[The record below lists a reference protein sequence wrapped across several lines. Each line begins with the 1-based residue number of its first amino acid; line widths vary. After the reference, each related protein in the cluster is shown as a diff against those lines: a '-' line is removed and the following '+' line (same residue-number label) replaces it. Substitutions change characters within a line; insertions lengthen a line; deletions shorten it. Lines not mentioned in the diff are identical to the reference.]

1 MSRTEKMERPKS
13 VERSK
18 TSWLKRLLWG
28 GAFLLLFTAFILV
41 SLRVFI
47 TTSAGARFIE
57 KQINS
62 RGFGPI
68 ESMEVSGL
76 SGDPLKSLTIES
88 LTLRDKQGV
97 WLKAQNLRLD
107 WKPLQYLRSHLWI
120 DRISVQSTSV
130 LRQPVL
136 NPSKTDSE
144 LPKVTVKEFEVASL
158 KLEESVIGRYTDL
171 KVAGKFFVEDNL
183 AIQSELKATDNVG
196 DPDRLVL
203 NFDRQP
209 QGQMEGFFEVQGQ
222 AGGVMSTLLKAPAGQ
237 GVTGEGRLGGNVK
250 SGEGY
255 LRLNF
260 GDNQIASTDLIWTET
275 ALKADTFLNI
285 APWPELD
292 SLETALGAK
301 IEARMQ
307 MQREAENSPFVIT
320 AMAPG
325 VSFKAEGMR
334 PDIKGKTAKNW
345 YPDSVDMELN
355 LARPDLIL
363 PFPEAVFME
372 GVEAKGKVK
381 IKAPYAFDGQ
391 IAVQGLSTPQINMGR
406 TRGPLKLSQD
416 SNGTISIQTDIEAEN
431 IRLRSQQPIEI
442 GTSGNAK
449 VKAIFDSQKRR
460 LSFESF
466 IVKSG
471 PSTVSSSGYLTLD
484 RNQTDLKGSLSVKTR
499 PLGSIPT
506 GTLKA
511 DYQVEKTETS
521 FFALTTDGVFQT
533 ETSFSGP
540 FGQLLGSNIVFEAD
554 MSPQDQGL
562 RISQA
567 VISGDIL
574 RAAISGDILSGDVG
588 RKLDLQGE
596 LVLSAPVTFQSVS
609 VEEGAEAS
617 FEINGTHE
625 APELRLDARLGEV
638 GLRDQSFESV
648 RVRTELIDVLEAPK
662 GPLQINAN
670 TQWGDLSAGAQFV
683 SQPNSY
689 AMSDLQISVGR
700 LEAVGALA
708 LAQNGIVT
716 GAVDLRLPEQE
727 GQYAQVGIDFENIG
741 NQQGLSFTA
750 DAKNIAYA
758 DFEID
763 KLSASAEGTFSA
775 LQGRVEA
782 EGQRSKTLIARP
794 FVLAA
799 PFSVERDGPIYEL
812 KTPLQFRYGNI
823 DVDTI
828 EPLFLTYEEGA
839 IKLQAP
845 LRVGDGALDVEYSRA
860 RGEEVLALEARSL
873 PVTLLPLPEVFSETR
888 GRLSAQMNMQSRK
901 GTDPS
906 GDIVINLKDWR
917 GFDAKKTTGLDA
929 VVTASLEPGAVMTQL
944 EASSTLGFTAG
955 GDLSIP
961 IKRAQSLAEIRPNQ
975 DAQLTGQLNAEGM
988 AASIFGLVTPSEAQ
1002 LGGKVNANVELSGTL
1017 NRPQINGRSSGQD
1030 LQFEVPELGTQV
1042 KGGRFGLNFTNNEF
1056 VVEDVFLTDSRDGR
1070 LSGQGAFKL
1079 AEFGRPIG
1087 QTEISVQN
1095 FRALD
1100 RRDIEA
1106 KVTGDLNFVSRQDD
1120 AELKGDITINRAE
1133 VKQFVGGTVSVIEI
1147 DAEEINKQTK
1157 EIRIEKPKARS
1168 PINLDVKINA
1178 PRRIYV
1184 RSRGVDVEMEIQAD
1198 LKGTLTDPLFY
1209 GTADVIRGGYKI
1221 AGKTL
1226 DFESGQIKFDGELS
1240 KARIAFEAITQTQNL
1255 DALVNITGTVEDP
1268 KIELSS
1274 TPERPQ
1280 DEILSALL
1288 FGRSATELSTIEAAQ
1303 LAGAL
1308 AQFSGA
1314 GGGFDLLGG
1323 LRDAFGIGQLSVN
1336 FNPDGSAQIVG
1347 GRYLAKDVY
1356 LQVFSG
1362 AGPDQTGAIV
1372 DWEIR
1377 KNIALRSR
1385 IRADNEQA
1393 LSLKWKRD
1401 F

>member
-1 MSRTEKMERPKS
+1 MSRAEKMERPES

-18 TSWLKRLLWG
+18 TPWLKRLLWG

-47 TTSAGARFIE
+47 TTSAGAKFIE

-62 RGFGPI
+62 RSFGPI
-68 ESMEVSGL
+68 ESIEMSGL
-76 SGDPLKSLTIES
+76 SGDPLKSLSIDS

-97 WLKAQNLRLD
+97 WLKAQNLSLD

-158 KLEESVIGRYTDL
+158 KLEEPVIGRYTDL

-183 AIQSELKATDNVG
+183 AIQSELKAIDNIG
-196 DPDRLVL
+196 DQDRLVL

-209 QGQMEGFFEVQGQ
+209 QGQMEGLFDVQGQ
-222 AGGVMSTLLKAPAGQ
+222 AGGVMSTILKAPAGQ
-237 GVTGEGRLGGNVK
+237 GVSGEGRLSGNVK

-260 GDNQIASTDLIWTET
+260 GDSQIASTDLIWTET
-275 ALKADTFLNI
+275 ALKADTVLNM

-292 SLETALGAK
+292 NLETALGAK
-301 IEARMQ
+301 IEARIQ

-320 AMAPG
+320 ATAPG
-325 VSFKAEGMR
+325 VSLRAEGMR
-334 PDIKGKTAKNW
+334 PDIKGETAKNW
-345 YPDSVDMELN
+345 YPNDVDVELN
-355 LARPDLIL
+355 LARPDVIL
-363 PFPEAVFME
+363 PLPEAVIME
-372 GVEAKGKVK
+372 GVDAKGKVK
-381 IKAPYAFDGQ
+381 IKAPYTFDGQ
-391 IAVQGLSTPQINMGR
+391 IAVQGLSIPQINMGL

-416 SNGTISIQTDIEAEN
+416 SNGTISIQTDIKAED

-442 GTSGNAK
+442 GSSGSTKIVA
-449 VKAIFDSQKRR
+449 VFDPQERR
-460 LSFESF
+460 LSFDSF
-466 IVKSG
+466 VVKSG
-471 PSTVSSSGYLTLD
+471 PSRMNGSGYLTLD
-484 RNQTDLKGSLSVKTR
+484 QNETDLKGSISVKTR
-499 PLGSIPT
+499 PLGSIPI

-511 DYQVEKTETS
+511 DYHVEKTETS

-540 FGQLLGSNIVFEAD
+540 VGQLLGSNIVFEAD

-609 VEEGAEAS
+609 FEKGAEAS
-617 FEINGTHE
+617 FEINGTQK
-625 APELRLDARLGEV
+625 APKFRFDARLGEV
-638 GLRDQSFESV
+638 GIRNQSFRSV
-648 RVRTELIDVLEAPK
+648 RVRTELIDVLDAPK
-662 GPLQINAN
+662 GPLQIEAE
-670 TQWGDLSAGAQFV
+670 TRWGNLSAGAKFV

-689 AMSDLQISVGR
+689 AVSDLQLSVGR
-700 LEAVGALA
+700 LEAAGALA
-708 LAQNGIVT
+708 LARNGIVT
-716 GAVDLRLPEQE
+716 GEIDLRLPEQE
-727 GQYAQVGIDFENIG
+727 GQYARAGVDFENIG
-741 NQQGLSFTA
+741 DQQGLSFKA
-750 DAKNIAYA
+750 EAKNIAYA

-763 KLSASAEGTFSA
+763 ELSASGEGTLSA
-775 LQGRVEA
+775 LQGRVEID
-782 EGQRSKTLIARP
+782 GQRSKTLIARP

-799 PFSVERDGPIYEL
+799 PFTLEREGSIYEL
-812 KTPLQFRYGNI
+812 ITPLQFRYGNI
-823 DVDTI
+823 DVDAVNQ
-828 EPLFLTYEEGA
+828 LSFTYDGGT

-860 RGEEVLALEARSL
+860 QGEEVLALDARSL
-873 PVTLLPLPEVFSETR
+873 PVTLLPLPEAFSETR
-888 GRLSAQMNMQSRK
+888 GRLSAQMNLQSRS
-901 GTDPS
+901 GTAPS
-906 GDIVINLKDWR
+906 GNVVVNLKDWR

-929 VVTASLEPGAVMTQL
+929 VVTASLEPGAVITQL
-944 EASSTLGFTAG
+944 EASSTLGFAVE

-961 IKRAQSLAEIRPNQ
+961 INRAQSISEIRLNQ
-975 DAQLTGQLNAEGM
+975 EADLAGRLNAEGM

-1002 LGGKVNANVELSGTL
+1002 LGGEVSANVELSGTI
-1017 NRPQINGRSSGQD
+1017 NRPEINGRSSGQN
-1030 LQFEVPELGTQV
+1030 LRFEVPELGAQIR
-1042 KGGRFGLNFTNNEF
+1042 KGRFALNFTNNEF
-1056 VVEDVFLTDSRDGR
+1056 AVEDVFLTDSRDGR

-1079 AEFGRPIG
+1079 AEFGRPVG
-1087 QTEISVQN
+1087 QTKISVQN

-1100 RRDIEA
+1100 RRDVEA

-1120 AELKGDITINRAE
+1120 AELSGNITINRAE

-1147 DAEEINKQTK
+1147 DVEEINKKSK
-1157 EIRIEKPKARS
+1157 EINLEKPKARS

-1184 RSRGVDVEMEIQAD
+1184 RSRGVDVEMKIQAD

-1209 GTADVIRGGYKI
+1209 GTAGVIRGGYKI

-1226 DFESGQIKFDGELS
+1226 DFESGEIKFDGELP
-1240 KARIAFEAITQTQNL
+1240 KARIAFEAVTQTQNL
-1255 DALVNITGTVEDP
+1255 DARVDITGTVEAP

-1274 TPERPQ
+1274 TPDRPQ